1 MEKSKGELKGLSI
14 AEVVTEPDGESHL
27 EVGVGTYD
35 REAHKIVNYNEPVET
50 TLERISQEVSKYR
63 NKDSVVHPLNRV
75 ARPNWLIHEAMS
87 TGSGIGVTDIKPFPS
102 PVEAMNVS
110 RLYSCMSAIERE
122 IINLSF

>member
-1 MEKSKGELKGLSI
+1 MLEKEPLCRHFRERKSQRRTEGLSI
-14 AEVVTEPDGESHL
+14 AEVVTGPDGESHL

-75 ARPNWLIHEAMS
+75 ARPNWLIHEVMS
-87 TGSGIGVTDIKPFPS
+87 TGSEIGVTDIKRVPCPIE
-102 PVEAMNVS
+102 PINV
-110 RLYSCMSAIERE
+110 
-122 IINLSF
+122 